1 MTRSRFGGH
10 QIPESLDLDQ
20 IFQFVVSSNFAT
32 LLFGFVLL
40 FVYIFLVLG
49 NFNWIEQRAFL
60 SIAGMLVIGL
70 ALGSCYGLGFYLS
83 VSFNDMCPV
92 IPFLLLGIGVDDMFV
107 IVQSLDNL
115 EERPGDDI
123 EERVSRAMKHAGVS
137 ILVTSITDAVTF
149 FIGSTTVKTVFLV

>member
-1 MTRSRFGGH
+1 M
-10 QIPESLDLDQ
+10 
-20 IFQFVVSSNFAT
+20 
-32 LLFGFVLL
+32 
-40 FVYIFLVLG
+40 
-49 NFNWIEQRAFL
+49 
-60 SIAGMLVIGL
+60 IGL

-115 EERPGDDI
+115 EQRPGEDI

-149 FIGSTTVKTVFLV
+149 FIGSTTVRTVTVPEKL

>member
-1 MTRSRFGGH
+1 M
-10 QIPESLDLDQ
+10 
-20 IFQFVVSSNFAT
+20 VSSNFAT

-40 FVYIFLVLG
+40 FIYIFLVLG

-107 IVQSLDNL
+107 IVQVVIMIVMMMMIMIIMNIRMMISI
-115 EERPGDDI
+115 GIDDMFVI
-123 EERVSRAMKHAGVS
+123 VQVVIISS
-137 ILVTSITDAVTF
+137 
-149 FIGSTTVKTVFLV
+149 